1 MKKFFILLIMF
12 SSFNFGLAQKA
23 SERDSILMR
32 IDSLTHVISTYA
44 EYIERDLSLKNRFQ
58 LYPTENIYTFLELDT
73 KTGKMKQVQWSLDEE
88 DEGTFYINDVDLTYG
103 NSFGSNSF
111 ELYPTKNMYQFILL
125 DKTNGR
131 KWHVQWG
138 IGEGKRWIR
147 RIY

>member
-12 SSFNFGLAQKA
+12 SSFNFAFAQKI
-23 SERDSILMR
+23 SERDSVLMR
-32 IDSLTHVISTYA
+32 IDSLTHVISVYA
-44 EYIERDLSLKNRFQ
+44 EYIERDLSLKNRFK

-73 KTGKMKQVQWSLDEE
+73 KTGRINQVQWSLESE
-88 DEGTFYINDVDLTYG
+88 NEGTIILNDEDLTYG
-103 NSFGSNSF
+103 YGVGSGSF
-111 ELYPTKNMYQFILL
+111 ELYPTQNMYQFILL

-138 IGEGKRWIR
+138 IGNGKRWIR